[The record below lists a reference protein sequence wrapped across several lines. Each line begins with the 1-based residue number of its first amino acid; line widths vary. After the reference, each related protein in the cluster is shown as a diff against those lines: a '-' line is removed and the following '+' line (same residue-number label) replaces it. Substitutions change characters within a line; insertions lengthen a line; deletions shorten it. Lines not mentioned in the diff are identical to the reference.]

1 MKRLKTIRPA
11 AWIAMAFLVLWLVVL
26 WFRNYADRGLD
37 SQFTAERW
45 QAGGT
50 KYSQVSAFISE
61 DAAFTDNAVLF
72 TRQAVDEAL
81 TVASL
86 NAENDGARLWIDA
99 YSAEAAVTAANDV
112 NTQTARAI
120 CTGGDFFRFHPLDMI
135 SGWYYSGDE
144 ATDAVVVLDQNLA
157 WKIFGGTDVAGMEL
171 YVNGYACTVAGV
183 SAVPQNKD
191 EKAAYGSEATLYI
204 PYSFMERQKS
214 GAPVLT
220 CYEAVLPEAVK
231 DFGTETI
238 KTALGFEDTQCEVL
252 QNTDR
257 FSFGNSIGVA
267 KTYESRSQRTGRIYY
282 PWWENAA
289 RAVESRSSLLAV
301 LLILLAVYPV
311 IYGVVMGVR
320 YGKQGVGKLKDRIS
334 KRKENSH
341 GHTKHK

>member
-26 WFRNYADRGLD
+26 WFWIYADRGLD
-37 SQFTAERW
+37 SQFAAERW

-81 TVASL
+81 TVVSL
-86 NAENDGARLWIDA
+86 DAENDGSRLWIDA
-99 YSAEAAVTAANDV
+99 YSAEASVSASNDV

-144 ATDAVVVLDQNLA
+144 ATDAIVVLDQNLA

-183 SAVPQNKD
+183 ASVPQNKD
-191 EKAAYGSEATLYI
+191 EKGAYGSEATLYI
-204 PYSFMERQKS
+204 PYSFLERQES
-214 GAPVLT
+214 GAPVVT

-238 KTALGFEDTQCEVL
+238 KKALGFEDTQCEVL

-257 FSFGNSIGVA
+257 FGFGNSLGVA

-301 LLILLAVYPV
+301 LLILLAIYPV
-311 IYGVVMGVR
+311 IYGGVIGVHYGRKGVR
-320 YGKQGVGKLKDRIS
+320 GLKAGIKARMERTHEGS
-334 KRKENSH
+334 E
-341 GHTKHK
+341 HK

>member
-1 MKRLKTIRPA
+1 MKRLKMIRPA

-26 WFRNYADRGLD
+26 WFWIYADRGLD

-86 NAENDGARLWIDA
+86 DAENDGARLWIDA

-120 CTGGDFFRFHPLDMI
+120 CTGGDFFQFHPLSMI

-144 ATDAVVVLDQNLA
+144 ATDAVAVLDQNLA

-171 YVNGYACTVAGV
+171 YVNGYACTVTGV
-183 SAVPQNKD
+183 ASVPQNKD
-191 EKAAYGSEATLYI
+191 EKDAYGSELTLYV
-204 PYSFMERQKS
+204 PYSFMERQES
-214 GAPVLT
+214 DAPMLT
-220 CYEAVLPEAVK
+220 CYEAILPETVK

-238 KTALGFEDTQCEVL
+238 KSALGIEDIHCEVI

-257 FSFGNSIGVA
+257 FSFGNSISVVTA
-267 KTYESRSQRTGRIYY
+267 YESRAQRTGRIYY

-301 LLILLAVYPV
+301 LLLLLAVYPA
-311 IYGVVMGVR
+311 IYGIAMGVKFGR
-320 YGKQGVGKLKDRIS
+320 KGVTRLKARIS
-334 KRKENSH
+334 LHKDSAYEYS
-341 GHTKHK
+341 KH